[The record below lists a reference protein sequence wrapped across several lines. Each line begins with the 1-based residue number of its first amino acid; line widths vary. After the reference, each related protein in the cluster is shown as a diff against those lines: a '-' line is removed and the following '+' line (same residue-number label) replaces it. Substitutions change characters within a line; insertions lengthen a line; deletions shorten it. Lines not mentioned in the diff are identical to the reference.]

1 MADIKKLSIG
11 DSMNYTIGGKKYGA
25 NDVPRLQP
33 SQTGNAK
40 TSSDISRESVQKV
53 QSQTADYNK
62 SGSDISK
69 SGIQSEVSNAPKLVE
84 SIKTGTIPEKQN
96 QNVPP
101 SPYRPQATVGNTV
114 QKHTAQTMTFAPSL
128 GTENIKTESTIN
140 REAIQKAQSQTADYY
155 KTSAYETSKSGIQ
168 SEAQRTPRTVEAI
181 KTGANSTPGQS
192 GSTYKPQAHPGA
204 IGTPHIT
211 SPKIEPQQIKPVSGS
226 LGTGGI
232 KTESTISREA
242 IQKAQSQTA
251 DYYKTSAYETSK
263 SGIQSEIQRTPRT
276 VEAVKTGASPIPGQS
291 GSTYKPKVQPGASPI
306 PQTGTVHRTL
316 SNPYMQTG
324 NVKTQS
330 TISSEAVQKV
340 QSQTADYT
348 RTSAYNTSQA
358 VIRDRIDKT
367 PVNVAGIQTGS
378 VRPKGANIPFFN
390 VIENTRNRPFNL
402 ASAVTQ
408 ASGKTQSAL
417 SGQEDLGTQAAGT
430 GIGAGI
436 AGVQALRVAQK
447 VSENAPIVA
456 RNAVGQLYKAGKGIY
471 QVGLTGGLAVVA
483 VSRTAAFIQAGQ
495 FHAISHASLQ
505 MLKTQAISTGLSQ
518 TALAQRIIHS
528 VNGIQ
533 TRIKN
538 GIQTAAYVG
547 SQIKTVYTLAKN
559 TSVRIVRGMA
569 AGTITVAIAKN
580 VVARYANKIVRKGL
594 AGVKTGVS
602 TGIKTAG
609 KGIVKGITKGTS
621 FVTFKA
627 IPGTGRFVLHSGI
640 PSVAG
645 ILTGTDDYALQ
656 GVGHALTAAD
666 IGVQTAIKGIK
677 ATPYAVKTAVK
688 TGKNIYGAGKG
699 TLAAARFIKNNG
711 LRAAWNA
718 GRKKAAQ
725 AAAEAGKSIITAL
738 INAVKA
744 LGSKV
749 IVPLIII
756 IVVVMAFNGVIMIP
770 VTSVSSIF
778 SSMFSTSDTGIDYDV
793 RNYLNT
799 IVPGLSTDFQQDLT
813 DQITDSWDDCDIVR
827 FYSNTSTDT
836 KPIFSGITSTSL
848 TDEELLNMV
857 QSKITSV
864 FPANEE
870 LLNMIQQIF
879 NAVIL
884 MDYELEPTEAEA
896 KTLTEESFDNLFTIV
911 TVETIERCGQDLLT
925 GEGTV
930 TTHECGSVHALSDCP
945 NMLTGTHSSYK
956 CSDCCYYYCPGHNY
970 KCESPHCHGHTSY
983 CDGCEFA
990 CDGYAYCDGH
1000 DVISYTLSLDGIY
1013 ALEAEYFLDP
1023 IEQLSNITNRTEQ
1036 QNTQLQELK
1045 DYHEIFVEMMSQVS
1059 INYGGGLTISDLS
1072 NVTFKNGTRTANQDV
1087 INLALSQVGQI
1098 GGQPYWSYYG
1108 FSNRVEWCA
1117 CFVHWCMRHTSSASS
1132 SYPTTSNNA
1141 YCQTIANNFKA
1152 NGQWGNRSYINVVA
1166 GDTIFFDWQ
1175 GDGHTDHIGLVI
1187 GTDGTNVYTVEGN
1200 SGDAV
1205 KVKSYPIGSSVI
1217 YGYGLMNY

>member
-11 DSMNYTIGGKKYGA
+11 DSVNYTIGGKKYGA

-40 TSSDISRESVQKV
+40 TSSDISRESIQKV

-62 SGSDISK
+62 SGSDILK
-69 SGIQSEVSNAPKLVE
+69 SGIQSEVSNAPKPVKT
-84 SIKTGTIPEKQN
+84 IKTGTIPEKQN
-96 QNVPP
+96 QNI
-101 SPYRPQATVGNTV
+101 SPYKPQTIVGNTV
-114 QKHTAQTMTFAPSL
+114 QTTTSIPSP
-128 GTENIKTESTIN
+128 GTENVKTESMIN

-155 KTSAYETSKSGIQ
+155 KTNAYETSKTGIQ
-168 SEAQRTPRTVEAI
+168 SEVQRTPRTVEAV
-181 KTGANSTPGQS
+181 KTGASPIPGQS
-192 GSTYKPQAHPGA
+192 GSTYKPQAQPGTA
-204 IGTPHIT
+204 GTLHIT
-211 SPKIEPQQIKPVSGS
+211 SPQIEPQQIRPVSGNF
-226 LGTGGI
+226 GAGNI
-232 KTESTISREA
+232 KTESTISREV
-242 IQKAQSQTA
+242 ILKAQSQTA

-263 SGIQSEIQRTPRT
+263 TGIQSEIQRTPRT

-291 GSTYKPKVQPGASPI
+291 GSTYKPQVQPGASPI
-306 PQTGTVHRTL
+306 PQAGAIHRTL
-316 SNPYMQTG
+316 SSPYVQTG

-330 TISSEAVQKV
+330 TINSEAVQKV
-340 QSQTADYT
+340 QSQTEDYT

-378 VRPKGANIPFFN
+378 VHPKGVKIPFFN
-390 VIENTRNRPFNL
+390 LVENTKNKPFNL
-402 ASAVTQ
+402 VSAVTQ
-408 ASGKTQSAL
+408 VSGKTQSSL

-436 AGVQALRVAQK
+436 AGVQTFRVAQK
-447 VSENAPIVA
+447 VSENAPVVA
-456 RNAVGQLYKAGKGIY
+456 KNAVGQLYKVGKGVY
-471 QVGLTGGLAVVA
+471 QVGLTGGIAVVA
-483 VSRTAAFIQAGQ
+483 INRTAAFIQAGQ

-505 MLKTQAISTGLSQ
+505 ILKAQAISTGLSQ

-547 SQIKTVYTLAKN
+547 NQIKTGYLFVKN
-559 TSVRIVRGMA
+559 TNVRIVCGIA
-569 AGTITVAIAKN
+569 AGKITVTVAKN
-580 VVARYANKIVRKGL
+580 AVAKYANKIVRIGL
-594 AGVKTGVS
+594 AGVKTGVA

-627 IPGTGRFVLHSGI
+627 IPGTGRFMLHSGI

-677 ATPYAVKTAVK
+677 ATPYVVKTAVK
-688 TGKNIYGAGKG
+688 TGKNIYGAGRG
-699 TLAAARFIKNNG
+699 TLAATRFIKNNG

-725 AAAEAGKSIITAL
+725 AAAESGKSIITAI
-738 INAVKA
+738 INVVKA
-744 LGSKV
+744 LGRKV

-756 IVVVMAFNGVIMIP
+756 VVIVMAFDGVIMIP
-770 VTSVSSIF
+770 VTTVSSIF
-778 SSMFSTSDTGIDYDV
+778 SSMFSTSDTNTDYDV
-793 RNYLNT
+793 RDYLNT
-799 IVPGLSTDFQQDLT
+799 IVPGLSTDFQQDLA
-813 DQITDSWDDCDIVR
+813 DQITDSWDNYRIVR
-827 FYSNTSTDT
+827 FYSNTGSKEVIEPTL
-836 KPIFSGITSTSL
+836 SG
-848 TDEELLNMV
+848 
-857 QSKITSV
+857 ITSV
-864 FPANEE
+864 FPTNDE
-870 LLNMIQQIF
+870 LLNMIQPIF

-884 MDYELEPTEAEA
+884 MEYDLEPTEAEA
-896 KTLTEESFDNLFTIV
+896 KTLTEESFDELFTIV
-911 TVETIERCGQDLLT
+911 TTETTEKCGQDLLT

-930 TTHECGSVHALSDCP
+930 TIDGCGSVHALSDCP
-945 NMLTGTHSSYK
+945 KPLEGRHSSYT
-956 CSDCCYYYCPGHNY
+956 CSDCCYYYCPGHEY
-970 KCESPHCHGHTSY
+970 TCDSEHCGGHTSY
-983 CDGCEFA
+983 CGGCKFA
-990 CDGYAYCDGH
+990 CDGYIYCGSH
-1000 DVISYTLSLDGIY
+1000 NVISYTLSLDGVY
-1013 ALEAEYFLDP
+1013 TLEAKYFLDP

-1036 QNTQLQELK
+1036 QETQLQELK

-1072 NVTFKNGTRTANQDV
+1072 NVTFVNGTRTANQDV
-1087 INLALSQVGQI
+1087 INLALSQVGQT
-1098 GGQPYWSYYG
+1098 GGRPYWSYYG
-1108 FSNRVEWCA
+1108 FSSRVEWCA

-1141 YCQTIANNFKA
+1141 YCQTIANNFMA
-1152 NGQWGNRSYINVVA
+1152 IGQWGNRSYTNLVA

-1205 KVKSYPIGSSVI
+1205 KVKSYSIGSSVI